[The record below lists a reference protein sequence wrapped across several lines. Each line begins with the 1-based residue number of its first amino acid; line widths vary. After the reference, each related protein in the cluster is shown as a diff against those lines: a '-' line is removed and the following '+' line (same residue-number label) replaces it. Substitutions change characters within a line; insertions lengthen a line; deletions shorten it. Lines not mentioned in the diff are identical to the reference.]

1 MTAVSRPDGRS
12 PEREGEAV
20 RARFEVSPLRDQQ
33 AIRRLIEHDRAYAAY
48 AIAQLDPVLFEENEW
63 WHSAGPAGREA
74 LLVHS
79 TSGLGAALFAI
90 GDPEAL
96 DVAIGLHPGPRFTFG
111 SLRLEHR
118 AVAEKHYVLS
128 RPQLMTRMQVTAR
141 GFRPVGGPAV
151 RLGPAEV
158 NDVNKIYSIEGGPTA
173 YRPGHLEDGVYYGV
187 YTGGRLVSIAGT
199 HVVSRAEGI
208 AVVGNVFTH
217 PNHRGQGHAT
227 VATSAVTADLLRD
240 CELVVLTV
248 ESKNSPALA
257 VYTKL
262 GYEAVCTLH
271 ETPMLRKDP
280 LGAGAFVR
288 RTLAGWRGRES
299 HKEVVMR

>member
-1 MTAVSRPDGRS
+1 MTAVSR
-12 PEREGEAV
+12 EGEV
-20 RARFEVSPLRDQQ
+20 TGTRYEVTPLHDPQ

-48 AIAQLDPVLFEENEW
+48 AIAQLDPLLFDQNEW
-63 WHSAGPAGREA
+63 WLSSASGGAEA

-96 DVAIGLHPGPRFTFG
+96 DVALSLHPGPRFTFG

-118 AVAEKHYVLS
+118 AVAERHYVLS
-128 RPQLMTRMQVTAR
+128 RPQLMTRMSVNAET
-141 GFRPVGGPAV
+141 FLPVSGPAV

-158 NDVNKIYSIEGGPTA
+158 SDVNRIYSIEGGPTA
-173 YRPGHLEDGVYYGV
+173 YRAIHLEDGVYYGV
-187 YTGGRLVSIAGT
+187 YVGGRLVSIAGT

-217 PNHRGQGHAT
+217 PNFRGQGHAKL
-227 VATSAVTADLLRD
+227 ATSAVTADLLRD
-240 CELVVLTV
+240 CPMVVLTV
-248 ESKNSPALA
+248 ESKNAPALA
-257 VYTKL
+257 IYTKL

-288 RTLAGWRGRES
+288 RSLAAWRGRSE
-299 HKEVVMR
+299 HKEVVVR